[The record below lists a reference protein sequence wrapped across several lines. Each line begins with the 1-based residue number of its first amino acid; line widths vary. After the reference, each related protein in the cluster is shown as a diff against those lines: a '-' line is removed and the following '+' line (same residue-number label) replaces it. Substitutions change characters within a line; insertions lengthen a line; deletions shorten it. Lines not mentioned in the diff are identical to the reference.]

1 MRLRTGLL
9 ALGLLTMPVST
20 LTALLAA
27 ALPAAAQEAAKPEVA
42 WQSAITSQIEAFR
55 GADGETALKFAGEG
69 FRNEFTDPEEFLMAI
84 TQMGY
89 EPLVHS
95 RSHSFG
101 KFEQFDATH
110 AMQVV
115 NIVGPDQLL
124 YEALYQMM
132 MEPEGW
138 RVEAVSM
145 KRADGLAI

>member
-9 ALGLLTMPVST
+9 ALGLLTMPVSM
-20 LTALLAA
+20 LTAL
-27 ALPAAAQEAAKPEVA
+27 PAVAQEAAKPEVA

-145 KRADGLAI
+145 KRADGLAV

>member
-1 MRLRTGLL
+1 MRLRMSLL
-9 ALGLLTMPVST
+9 AIGLMVMPISAVTMPS
-20 LTALLAA
+20 AW
-27 ALPAAAQEAAKPEVA
+27 AQEAAKPETA
-42 WQSAITSQIEAFR
+42 WQAAITSQIEAFR
-55 GADGETALKFAGEG
+55 GADGATALKFAGAG
-69 FRNEFTDPEEFLMAI
+69 FRDQFSDPQQFLMAI

-110 AMQVV
+110 AMQIV

-132 MEPEGW
+132 MESDGW

-145 KRADGLAI
+145 KRADGLAV